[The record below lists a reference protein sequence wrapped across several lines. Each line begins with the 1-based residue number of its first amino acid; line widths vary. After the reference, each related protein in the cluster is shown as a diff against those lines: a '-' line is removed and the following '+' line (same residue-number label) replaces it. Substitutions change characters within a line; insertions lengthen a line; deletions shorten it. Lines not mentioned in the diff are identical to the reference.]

1 MITTKDQYVMTLLA
15 RKRYDK
21 FCTVVERLPEVKIE
35 IKNFALGKNS
45 PFYYQAALDGV
56 YLNKRFAGSTEKDL
70 DIIRFDAYNQLT
82 YARRLFGF
90 WSVSP
95 YAGNRHTFFSRNRW
109 GDTNLVRNIFNFGI
123 DNSTKI
129 YRIFDVETDL
139 FGMEIHKLR
148 HIITPSANY
157 YHTHQPSISPDNLT
171 QFDSTDSMAKANGI
185 SLSLQNKL
193 QTKRGSSPD
202 GPMESVDL
210 ANLIVSSNFD
220 FTVEQGS
227 WDVSDFKRQKFQNVN
242 VLLELNPYP
251 WMFIQHKS
259 TINTK
264 RQTVEHADIDITAR
278 YEDDLLIGTS
288 YRYEDVKSGRNGTL
302 IGELNCRLG
311 PEWGVRAY
319 ERFNLFGGKR
329 KLEEQEYTL
338 YKDLHCWV
346 LELTYNIQ
354 GPYDKPVDQT
364 IWFVLRLKAFP
375 DAAFGFKRQYSRPA
389 PGSTSTH
396 WQEQTSLSY

>member
-1 MITTKDQYVMTLLA
+1 
-15 RKRYDK
+15 
-21 FCTVVERLPEVKIE
+21 
-35 IKNFALGKNS
+35 
-45 PFYYQAALDGV
+45 
-56 YLNKRFAGSTEKDL
+56 
-70 DIIRFDAYNQLT
+70 
-82 YARRLFGF
+82 
-90 WSVSP
+90 
-95 YAGNRHTFFSRNRW
+95 
-109 GDTNLVRNIFNFGI
+109 
-123 DNSTKI
+123 
-129 YRIFDVETDL
+129 
-139 FGMEIHKLR
+139 
-148 HIITPSANY
+148 
-157 YHTHQPSISPDNLT
+157 
-171 QFDSTDSMAKANGI
+171 
-185 SLSLQNKL
+185 
-193 QTKRGSSPD
+193 
-202 GPMESVDL
+202 
-210 ANLIVSSNFD
+210 
-220 FTVEQGS
+220 
-227 WDVSDFKRQKFQNVN
+227 
-242 VLLELNPYP
+242 
-251 WMFIQHKS
+251 MFIQHKS